1 MFTVDNR
8 ERDLLAA
15 YRGDLAP
22 EVKALP
28 VGDIWIGIQDG
39 VKGGLVMER
48 KTIRDLEA
56 SILDGRYREQ
66 RGRILAFCHEQG
78 AQPMYILE
86 GSYRTATGRL
96 TPAAIKKIVNRLVLH
111 YQIPVIH
118 TESVQDTA
126 EWLGGILEQWKED
139 PTALQRTTE
148 LVKVSDGIHVQKKA
162 NAADPRQFLLQCL
175 VQCPGISV
183 KMAEQLV
190 AVFPSWEDL
199 LSANKA
205 ALQEVKVGARRVGPA
220 VAQRLYDL
228 LHYSV
233 ASASAASAASDSVSE
248 SKE

>member
-1 MFTVDNR
+1 MFIVDNR
-8 ERDLLAA
+8 ERDLIPLL
-15 YRGDLAP
+15 DPVP
-22 EVKALP
+22 EIKALP
-28 VGDIWIGIQDG
+28 VGDIWIGVQEG
-39 VKGGLVMER
+39 AKGIVIER

-78 AQPMYILE
+78 AQPVYVLE
-86 GSYRTATGRL
+86 GPYSSASGRL
-96 TPAAIKKIVNRLVLH
+96 APTTLTKYVNRLVLR

-118 TESVQDTA
+118 TVSLQDTA
-126 EWLGGILEQWKED
+126 DWLRVVLEQWKED

-162 NAADPRQFLLQCL
+162 NAGDPRQFLLQCL

-183 KMAEQLV
+183 KMAEQLT
-190 AVFPSWEDL
+190 AAFPTWENL
-199 LSANKA
+199 LSASKA
-205 ALQEVKVGARRVGPA
+205 ELQEVKVGARRVGPA

-233 ASASAASAASDSVSE
+233 SSSDSVSSAAAASE
-248 SKE
+248 D